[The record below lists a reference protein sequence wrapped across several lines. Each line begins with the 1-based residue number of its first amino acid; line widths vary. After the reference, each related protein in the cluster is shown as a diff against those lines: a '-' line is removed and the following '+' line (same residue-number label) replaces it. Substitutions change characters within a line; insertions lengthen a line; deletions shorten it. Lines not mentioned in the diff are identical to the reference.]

1 MKVKK
6 QTLQPLISQTGRA
19 MGKKCF
25 ETRRSMFEIE
35 ILDIA
40 IYVHLHKRKL
50 LSPSHGLFFRQNF
63 LSLLLDTI
71 DTSGSIFFDILFF
84 QHRNNKP
91 ANITKHRRETFL
103 LHTLLHKCLSHLISF
118 YYRQLR
124 RSSGLGIFK
133 SSCRLRWWE
142 WGYLWTRK
150 KFSWCFQY
158 FCELSD
164 VWKW

>member
-1 MKVKK
+1 MFWNKEKHVWNRDFRYSYLCPFAQEKTPVT
-6 QTLQPLISQTGRA
+6 QPWSFFSPELPLIVARYYRHIRVY
-19 MGKKCF
+19 F
-25 ETRRSMFEIE
+25 
-35 ILDIA
+35 
-40 IYVHLHKRKL
+40 
-50 LSPSHGLFFRQNF
+50 
-63 LSLLLDTI
+63 
-71 DTSGSIFFDILFF
+71 FFDILFF

>member
-6 QTLQPLISQTGRA
+6 QTSQPLISQTGRA

-91 ANITKHRRETFL
+91 ANITKHKRNFFTAHIAAQMSESFNFIL
-103 LHTLLHKCLSHLISF
+103 L
-118 YYRQLR
+118 
-124 RSSGLGIFK
+124 SSVTKIVG
-133 SSCRLRWWE
+133 
-142 WGYLWTRK
+142 
-150 KFSWCFQY
+150 SWDF
-158 FCELSD
+158 
-164 VWKW
+164 